1 MSQQTIKLHWAHS
14 KPNFGDC
21 LSPLICELISQ
32 RKIVH
37 AKINKCDII
46 AAGSLLQRK
55 KEWPWARKMN
65 VWGTGFIEQSD
76 KHKSKHTYH
85 AVRGRFSASLLSNK
99 SISVFGDPGLL
110 ADQLINPTQISKRY
124 EIGIVPHYKDRDFPI
139 ITQLKNNF
147 KGAKVID
154 VFQPPEEV
162 ISQIAQCHSI
172 LSSSLHGLITA
183 DSLKIPNIRIEISS
197 SIRGGDWKFNDYYST
212 FGIEPLKIS
221 GNSLKEMA
229 DLHSYFE
236 QYNRPRLDQIKDE
249 LYQSFPNI

>member
-32 RKIVH
+32 RKVVH
-37 AKINKCDII
+37 AKINKCDLI

-55 KEWPWARKMN
+55 KESLWARKMN
-65 VWGTGFIEQSD
+65 VWGTGFIEKSA

-85 AVRGRFSASLLSNK
+85 AIRGRFSASLLSNQ

-110 ADQLINPTQISKRY
+110 ADQLINPAQISKRY
-124 EIGIVPHYKDRDFPI
+124 EIGIVPHYKDRDLPI
-139 ITQLKNNF
+139 ITQLKSDH
-147 KGAKVID
+147 KGVKIID
-154 VFQPPEEV
+154 VFQDPKEV
-162 ISQIAQCHSI
+162 ITQIAQCHSI

-197 SIRGGDWKFNDYYST
+197 SIRGGDWKFNDYYSI
-212 FGIEPLKIS
+212 FGIESLKIS
-221 GNSLKEMA
+221 SDRLNKATELNSYL
-229 DLHSYFE
+229 E
-236 QYNRPRLDQIKDE
+236 QYNRPRLDEIKDE
-249 LYQSFPNI
+249 LYKSFPSI